1 MPNECASP
9 LVTIGMPVY
18 NGEASIRQALDAL
31 LGQSYRG
38 FILLISD
45 NASTDATERI
55 CREYA
60 ARDARIRY
68 IRQPRNFG
76 AEANFS
82 FVFLEAQTEFFMWAA
97 VDDLRSADFLADN
110 LAFLQAHADH
120 VGSISPVR
128 YRGADFDPLK
138 MGDAALAEDDRYD
151 RLARFFSGWHA
162 NGRFYSLF
170 RREAIVGWQNLN
182 DAFLGS
188 DWTLVTH
195 LALKGKLNRLA
206 MGWVELGTHG
216 ISRRTD
222 IFARY
227 RRRPADWLLP
237 FNRLAID
244 TLKKLSG
251 ARAGQR
257 LSVLKSLSLLNLQGF
272 AMQFYAIL
280 QRRARH

>member
-1 MPNECASP
+1 VSNECTSA

-18 NGEASIRQALDAL
+18 NGEASIRPALDAL

-45 NASTDATERI
+45 NASTDATETI
-55 CREYA
+55 CRGYA
-60 ARDARIRY
+60 ARDSRIRY
-68 IRQPRNFG
+68 IRQPKNLG
-76 AEANFS
+76 AEANFK

-97 VDDLRSADFLADN
+97 VDDLRSADFLEDN
-110 LAFLQAHADH
+110 LAFLQAHPDY

-128 YRGADFDPLK
+128 CRGGDFDPVE
-138 MGDAALAEDDRYD
+138 MGDAALAEEDRYD
-151 RLARFFSGWHA
+151 RLAQFFSGWHA

-170 RREAIVGWQNLN
+170 RRKAIVGWQNLDN
-182 DAFLGS
+182 PFLGS

-195 LALKGKLNRLA
+195 LALQGKLNRLA
-206 MGWVELGTHG
+206 TGWVELGTHG

-227 RRRPADWLLP
+227 RRRPADWVLP

-251 ARAGQR
+251 AAAGQW
-257 LSVLKSLSLLNLQGF
+257 LSVLKSLLLLNLQAFGL
-272 AMQFYAIL
+272 QFYVML